1 MARRPGFRIEP
12 KRRSKSSNRPKR
24 HTCDCNAP
32 TLRFLA
38 RLGWFLIFKNILIN
52 FPRLIHSPTQLSTF
66 DQSIR
71 EAQLALDS
79 VAQLR
84 RDFSDRWRDLE
95 RLMHTQLRSRSQQ
108 DQYNATPSTTRKNDD
123 EQTSQ
128 RLSGL
133 FKFASPKKT
142 SKRPSLISIDSKI
155 GINISGEVV
164 STVVIVIYSRMGVS
178 IKNFIE
184 LFN

>member
-1 MARRPGFRIEP
+1 
-12 KRRSKSSNRPKR
+12 
-24 HTCDCNAP
+24 
-32 TLRFLA
+32 
-38 RLGWFLIFKNILIN
+38 
-52 FPRLIHSPTQLSTF
+52 
-66 DQSIR
+66 
-71 EAQLALDS
+71 
-79 VAQLR
+79 
-84 RDFSDRWRDLE
+84 
-95 RLMHTQLRSRSQQ
+95 MHTQLRSRSQQ

-178 IKNFIE
+178 I
-184 LFN
+184 